1 MTTYSSRDEISEQY
15 RWDLTSIFEN
25 DEAFLSALEKAKN
38 YPERCLSFQGRIS
51 QSPETLLEY
60 LRFDDE
66 MSIELSKLINY
77 ANRKAD
83 EDTRSSLYQD
93 YSSQVMSLYVS
104 ISGACSWFAS
114 ELLNIDKETMN
125 QFYQQCPDLELY
137 RRALDVI
144 FRRRDHVL
152 TPAEEKLLASAG
164 DMASQPEN
172 VFSLL
177 NDADLSFE
185 DALDSKGEAH
195 PVTHGSYIPLMMSPD
210 RTLRENA
217 YQSLY
222 STYKQFRNT
231 FAATLGAQNKQLKFY
246 SDARKYPSMLASALD
261 GNEVPT
267 EVYTNLIEAVHH
279 NLPALH
285 NYVKLRKELL
295 GVDELRF
302 SDLYVPIVDD
312 IDLTFTYEQAC
323 EIILEALKPMGEEYL
338 TLVRKGL
345 SERWVDVYETP
356 GKRSGA
362 YSSGG
367 FGMHP
372 VILMNFQGKLDD
384 VFTLIHEMGHS
395 IHTYLSCENQPSCYS
410 DYVIFVAEVAST
422 CNEALLTHY
431 FLKHAKNERERA
443 YFLNHFLEQF
453 RATLYRQTMFAEFEL
468 KVSELAAQGVGI
480 TADALC
486 EIYRKLNEDYFG
498 SDIVVDDN
506 IALEWARIPHFYYCF
521 YVYQYAT
528 GFAAAIALSQ
538 RILNGGIQERDDYLN
553 FLKGGSSKPPIDLLR
568 GAGVDMMSTLPIE
581 NALAQFDTMIDEM
594 ANTCH
599 SLKENNNAES
609 SSSAATTPVTVSAT
623 SEVSTATDAPTA
635 TDVSA
640 ASGVPVATDT
650 PAVPDATTNRF
661 TNLNAKQLGESLA
674 KMEGIF
680 VLATTNEDNT
690 PDAAVFVPRMLD
702 EQHLVFFLAQNRSRK
717 NLERTKQ
724 AWGVYEVSH
733 PEAKEKQ
740 DRYAGARLKLSLVL
754 PEGETA
760 KEFKEATK
768 DFAQMNP
775 AAIVVRIEQL
785 IALG

>member
-38 YPERCLSFQGRIS
+38 YPEQCLSFQGRIS

-66 MSIELSKLINY
+66 MSIELSKLVNY

-114 ELLNIDKETMN
+114 ELLSINEETMN

-195 PVTHGSYIPLMMSPD
+195 PVTHGSYIPLMMSSD

-338 TLVRKGL
+338 ALVRKGL

-362 YSSGG
+362 YSAGG

-431 FLKHAKNERERA
+431 FLEHAKNERERA

-528 GFAAAIALSQ
+528 GFAAAITLSQ
-538 RILNGGIQERDDYLN
+538 RILNGGIPERDDYLN

-599 SLKENNNAES
+599 SLKENNNTES
-609 SSSAATTPVTVSAT
+609 SSDAEATPV
-623 SEVSTATDAPTA
+623 
-635 TDVSA
+635 
-640 ASGVPVATDT
+640 
-650 PAVPDATTNRF
+650 VPDATTNRF

-690 PDAAVFVPRMLD
+690 PDAAIFVPRMLD

-760 KEFKEATK
+760 KEFEEATK
-768 DFAQMNP
+768 DFPQMNP

>member
-1 MTTYSSRDEISEQY
+1 M
-15 RWDLTSIFEN
+15 
-25 DEAFLSALEKAKN
+25 SALEKAKN

-114 ELLNIDKETMN
+114 ELLSINEETMD

-185 DALDSKGEAH
+185 DALDSKGKAH

-210 RTLRENA
+210 RVLRENA

-338 TLVRKGL
+338 ALVRKGL

-362 YSSGG
+362 YSAGG

-431 FLKHAKNERERA
+431 FLEHAKNERERA

-538 RILNGGIQERDDYLN
+538 RILNGR
-553 FLKGGSSKPPIDLLR
+553 
-568 GAGVDMMSTLPIE
+568 
-581 NALAQFDTMIDEM
+581 
-594 ANTCH
+594 H
-599 SLKENNNAES
+599 
-609 SSSAATTPVTVSAT
+609 
-623 SEVSTATDAPTA
+623 
-635 TDVSA
+635 
-640 ASGVPVATDT
+640 
-650 PAVPDATTNRF
+650 
-661 TNLNAKQLGESLA
+661 
-674 KMEGIF
+674 
-680 VLATTNEDNT
+680 
-690 PDAAVFVPRMLD
+690 PR
-702 EQHLVFFLAQNRSRK
+702 
-717 NLERTKQ
+717 T
-724 AWGVYEVSH
+724 
-733 PEAKEKQ
+733 
-740 DRYAGARLKLSLVL
+740 
-754 PEGETA
+754 
-760 KEFKEATK
+760 
-768 DFAQMNP
+768 
-775 AAIVVRIEQL
+775 
-785 IALG
+785 

>member
-38 YPERCLSFQGRIS
+38 YPEQCLSFQGRIS

-66 MSIELSKLINY
+66 MSIELSKLVNY

-114 ELLNIDKETMN
+114 ELLSINEETMN

-195 PVTHGSYIPLMMSPD
+195 PVTHGSYIPLMMSSD

-338 TLVRKGL
+338 ALVRKGL

-362 YSSGG
+362 YSAGG

-431 FLKHAKNERERA
+431 FLEHAKNERERA

-538 RILNGGIQERDDYLN
+538 RILNGGIPERDDYLN

-599 SLKENNNAES
+599 SLKENNNTES
-609 SSSAATTPVTVSAT
+609 SSDAEATPV
-623 SEVSTATDAPTA
+623 
-635 TDVSA
+635 
-640 ASGVPVATDT
+640 
-650 PAVPDATTNRF
+650 VPDATTNRF

-690 PDAAVFVPRMLD
+690 PDAAIFVPRMLD

-754 PEGETA
+754 SEGETA
-760 KEFKEATK
+760 KEFKEVTK

>member
-38 YPERCLSFQGRIS
+38 YPEQCLSFQGRIS

-66 MSIELSKLINY
+66 MSIELSKLVNY

-83 EDTRSSLYQD
+83 EDTRSSLYQN

-114 ELLNIDKETMN
+114 ELLSINEETMN

-195 PVTHGSYIPLMMSPD
+195 PVTHGSYIPLMMSSD

-338 TLVRKGL
+338 ALVRKGL

-362 YSSGG
+362 YSAGG

-431 FLKHAKNERERA
+431 FLEHAKNERERA

-553 FLKGGSSKPPIDLLR
+553 FLKGGSSKPPIELLR

-581 NALAQFDTMIDEM
+581 DALAQFDTMIDEM

-599 SLKENNNAES
+599 SLKENNNTES
-609 SSSAATTPVTVSAT
+609 SSDAEATPV
-623 SEVSTATDAPTA
+623 
-635 TDVSA
+635 
-640 ASGVPVATDT
+640 
-650 PAVPDATTNRF
+650 VPDATTNRF

-690 PDAAVFVPRMLD
+690 PDAAIFVPRMLD

-754 PEGETA
+754 PEGETV
-760 KEFKEATK
+760 KEFEEATK
-768 DFAQMNP
+768 DFPQINP

>member
-38 YPERCLSFQGRIS
+38 YPEQCLSFQGRIS

-66 MSIELSKLINY
+66 MSIELSKLVNY

-83 EDTRSSLYQD
+83 EDTRSSLYQN

-114 ELLNIDKETMN
+114 ELLSINEETMN

-195 PVTHGSYIPLMMSPD
+195 PVTHGSYIPLMMSSD

-285 NYVKLRKELL
+285 KYVKLRKELL

-338 TLVRKGL
+338 ALVRKGL

-362 YSSGG
+362 YSAGG

-431 FLKHAKNERERA
+431 FLEHAKNERERA

-538 RILNGGIQERDDYLN
+538 RILNGSIQERDDYLN

-581 NALAQFDTMIDEM
+581 DALAQFDTMIDEM
-594 ANTCH
+594 ANTCR
-599 SLKENNNAES
+599 SLKKNNSTES
-609 SSSAATTPVTVSAT
+609 SSSAATTSDT
-623 SEVSTATDAPTA
+623 TDT
-635 TDVSA
+635 SA
-640 ASGVPVATDT
+640 ASGIPDATDT

-690 PDAAVFVPRMLD
+690 PDAAIFVPRMLD

-760 KEFKEATK
+760 REFEEATK

-775 AAIVVRIEQL
+775 AAIVMRIEQL